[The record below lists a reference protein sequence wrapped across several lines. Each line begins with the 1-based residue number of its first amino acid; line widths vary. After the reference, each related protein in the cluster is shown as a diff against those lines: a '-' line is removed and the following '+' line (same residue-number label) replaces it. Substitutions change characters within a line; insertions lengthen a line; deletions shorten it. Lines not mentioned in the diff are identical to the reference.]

1 VPPTSTASTPLGA
14 DAIEFHGQ
22 RPRALAAPLT
32 LSKETN
38 DLKLLHTLL
47 AALLALPALAQA
59 PDNAPKMPADTEIV
73 SLPSGLKYSV
83 LRKGD
88 SATKAMKGD
97 MVRMHYTGWLTDG
110 TVFDS
115 SVTRGQ
121 PFVFELGRGEVIKG
135 WDEGVALM
143 NKGDK
148 LKLTIPADLGY
159 GARATGK
166 IPANATLVF
175 EVELLDIVWRFAQ
188 VNPSTKKT
196 TPSGVGYEV
205 LSEGKGVTPKPGDL
219 VRFHFAVWRSSG
231 EMLSCDDRE
240 SRGRP
245 RPKPGAT
252 GTVGE
257 MPAMGLSEALQLC
270 PLDGSVRIELPAS
283 ASFQRLPPN
292 TKPESTI
299 VWEVRLLEIV
309 TVPSFSM
316 PEPSKLVTLPSGLAY
331 EVVKPGT
338 GKRPAASDMVTVHYV
353 GWLTNGNRFDTS
365 YSTGQPASFSLGG
378 VIKGWT
384 EGVQLMQEGAIYKFV
399 IPPGLA
405 YGEAGA
411 GADIPPN
418 STLVFQIELIST
430 P

>member
-1 VPPTSTASTPLGA
+1 
-14 DAIEFHGQ
+14 
-22 RPRALAAPLT
+22 
-32 LSKETN
+32 
-38 DLKLLHTLL
+38 LKLLHTLL

-59 PDNAPKMPADTEIV
+59 PDNAPKMPADTETV

-148 LKLTIPADLGY
+148 LKLTIPAELGY
-159 GARATGK
+159 GAQARGK
-166 IPANATLVF
+166 IPAQATLIF

-196 TPSGVGYEV
+196 TPSGIGYEV
-205 LSEGKGVTPKPGDL
+205 LSEGKGVTPMSGDL
-219 VRFHFAVWRSSG
+219 VRFHFAVWRSNG
-231 EMLSCDDRE
+231 ELLSCDDRE
-240 SRGRP
+240 GRGRP

-252 GTVGE
+252 GTVGAL
-257 MPAMGLSEALQLC
+257 PAIGLSEALLLC
-270 PLDGSVRIELPAS
+270 PLDGSVRVELPAS
-283 ASFQRLPPN
+283 ASFQRLPRD

-309 TVPSFSM
+309 SVPSFSM

>member
-1 VPPTSTASTPLGA
+1 M
-14 DAIEFHGQ
+14 
-22 RPRALAAPLT
+22 
-32 LSKETN
+32 
-38 DLKLLHTLL
+38 KLLHTLL
-47 AALLALPALAQA
+47 AALLALPALAHAQ
-59 PDNAPKMPADTEIV
+59 DNAPKMPADTEIV

-83 LRKGD
+83 LKKGD
-88 SATKAMKGD
+88 SSTKAMKGD
-97 MVRMHYTGWLTDG
+97 IVRMHYTGWLTDG

-115 SVTRGQ
+115 SVTRGT

-148 LKLTIPADLGY
+148 LKLTIPAELGY

-175 EVELLDIVWRFAQ
+175 EVELLDVVWRFAQ

-205 LSEGKGVTPKPGDL
+205 LAPGTGVTPKAGDL

-231 EMLSCDDRE
+231 ELLSCDDRE

-257 MPAMGLSEALQLC
+257 MPAMGLSEALKLC

-299 VWEVRLLEIV
+299 VWEVKLLEIV
-309 TVPSFSM
+309 TVPTFSM
-316 PEPSKLVTLPSGLAY
+316 PEASKLVTLPSGLAY

-338 GKRPAASDMVTVHYV
+338 GKKPGASDMVTVHYV